1 MSYNGT
7 VTCSHCYQSGHNKR
21 ACPSLTAEI
30 KRRYEY
36 QMKEIEAYRTMSD
49 AEIERTNTD
58 RQWNIDYHTN
68 KANRARELYL
78 KRTKI
83 DLATGEKVSNK
94 VAKAERM
101 KNVTCGYCK
110 ERGHTRRTCTH
121 VKRDKQVFIEET
133 RRMRIAALE
142 SARDLGIGV
151 GSILPI
157 RSTGYDKDG
166 EWRSDLLT
174 LRYIKSVAWDDC
186 HANSTKLTVTHVDAR
201 KLAAPDQ
208 HRYTS
213 RDQFERLVQAND
225 KALRYAD
232 AEGQDLPVS
241 SLIPTLDP
249 PKGWLQP
256 SEQSLTEAIK
266 RAFPTTGNE
275 YNKSRKYDYSYP
287 SGITINVIKDLGL
300 QEHYDV
306 S

>member
-1 MSYNGT
+1 
-7 VTCSHCYQSGHNKR
+7 
-21 ACPSLTAEI
+21 
-30 KRRYEY
+30 
-36 QMKEIEAYRTMSD
+36 MSD
-49 AEIERTNTD
+49 EDIERTSTD
-58 RQWNIDYHTN
+58 REWNINYHTN
-68 KANRARELYL
+68 KANRERELYL

-110 ERGHTRRTCTH
+110 ERGHTRRVCQH
-121 VKRDKQVFIEET
+121 AKRDKQVFVEET
-133 RRMRIAALE
+133 ARTRIAALE

-151 GSILPI
+151 GSILPV

-174 LRYIKSVAWDDC
+174 LRYVKSVAWDDC
-186 HANSTKLTVTHVDAR
+186 HANNPRLSVTHVDAR
-201 KLAAPDQ
+201 KLGVADQ

-213 RDQFERLVQAND
+213 RDRLQSLVQAND
-225 KALRYAD
+225 RALRHAD

-256 SEQSLTEAIK
+256 SEQSLTETIK

-275 YNKSRKYDYSYP
+275 YQKSRKHDYSYP
-287 SGITINVIKDLGL
+287 SGVTRDVIRHLGL
-300 QEHYDV
+300 QEHYEM
-306 S
+306 